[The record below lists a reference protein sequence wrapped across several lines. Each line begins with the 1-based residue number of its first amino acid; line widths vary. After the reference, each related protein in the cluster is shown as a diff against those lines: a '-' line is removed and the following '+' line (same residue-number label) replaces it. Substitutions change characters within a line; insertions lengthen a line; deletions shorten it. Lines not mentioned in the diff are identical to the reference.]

1 MSYLSGIGRNRLP
14 HRKHRICFG
23 GAGGSACDARSFHSF
38 QALFVFVFA
47 LPVWGQGIHA
57 GLKLGVPLTQYFETG
72 VLGALHEDAEY
83 SAATRRYT
91 FGASGEWRLTH
102 AFGFEV
108 DALYHRMGYVGIVSL
123 FDSVN
128 GNLRTSAIDVKGDSW
143 DFPVMAK
150 YRFGRVVRP
159 YVAGGGVLR
168 YVGPVRGR
176 GELTIG
182 SLVTRT
188 GTTSPVDTTDPSDLR
203 KRFYPGLTVASGI
216 EIGGGRLRVL
226 PEFRYTR
233 WTANISG
240 PSGVLRF
247 APNQVEFIVG
257 VLF

>member
-1 MSYLSGIGRNRLP
+1 MNRY
-14 HRKHRICFG
+14 R
-23 GAGGSACDARSFHSF
+23 
-38 QALFVFVFA
+38 QALFVLVFA
-47 LPVWGQGIHA
+47 LPVWGQDIHA
-57 GLKLGVPLTQYFETG
+57 GLKLGVPFTQYFETG
-72 VLGALHEDAEY
+72 TAGSLHGSADY

-91 FGASGEWRLTH
+91 LGASGEWRLTN

-108 DALYHRMGYVGIVSL
+108 DALYHRMGYVGLVNY
-123 FDSVN
+123 FDSAN
-128 GNLRTSAIDVKGDSW
+128 GNFSNSAIDVNGDSW
-143 DFPVMAK
+143 DFPVIAK

-176 GELTIG
+176 GEQTVG

-188 GTTSPVDTTDPSDLR
+188 SSTSPLDTTEPSELR

-216 EIGGGRLRVL
+216 EIGGGHLRVL

-240 PSGVLRF
+240 PGGLLRF
-247 APNQVEFIVG
+247 APNQAEFIVG

>member
-1 MSYLSGIGRNRLP
+1 VS
-14 HRKHRICFG
+14 
-23 GAGGSACDARSFHSF
+23 
-38 QALFVFVFA
+38 A

-72 VLGALHEDAEY
+72 VSGSLHGTAEY
-83 SAATRRYT
+83 FAATRRYT
-91 FGASGEWRLTH
+91 LGASGEWRMTH
-102 AFGFEV
+102 AFGFEA
-108 DALYHRMGYVGIVSL
+108 DALYHRMGYVGLVNY
-123 FDSVN
+123 FDSAN
-128 GNLRTSAIDVKGDSW
+128 GNFSNSAIDVKGDSW

-176 GELTIG
+176 GEQTIG

-188 GTTSPVDTTDPSDLR
+188 GTTSPLDTTEPSELR
-203 KRFYPGLTVASGI
+203 KRFYPGLTVAGGI
-216 EIGGGRLRVL
+216 EIGGGHLRVL

-240 PSGVLRF
+240 PGGLLRF
-247 APNQVEFIVG
+247 GPNQAEFVVG

>member
-1 MSYLSGIGRNRLP
+1 
-14 HRKHRICFG
+14 
-23 GAGGSACDARSFHSF
+23 
-38 QALFVFVFA
+38 VFVFA
-47 LPVWGQGIHA
+47 LPVWGQGIHF

-72 VLGALHEDAEY
+72 VSGSLHGTAEY

-91 FGASGEWRLTH
+91 LGASGEWRMTH
-102 AFGFEV
+102 AFGFEA
-108 DALYHRMGYVGIVSL
+108 DALYHRMGYVGLVNY
-123 FDSVN
+123 FDSAN
-128 GNLRTSAIDVKGDSW
+128 GNFSNSAIDVKGDSW

-176 GELTIG
+176 GEQTIG

-188 GTTSPVDTTDPSDLR
+188 GTTSPLDTTEPSELR
-203 KRFYPGLTVASGI
+203 KRFYPGLTVAGGI
-216 EIGGGRLRVL
+216 EIGRARLRVL

-240 PSGVLRF
+240 PNGVLRF
-247 APNQVEFIVG
+247 APNQAEFIVG

>member
-1 MSYLSGIGRNRLP
+1 METLNSVWREWYTSLYRQVLLVS
-14 HRKHRICFG
+14 
-23 GAGGSACDARSFHSF
+23 
-38 QALFVFVFA
+38 VFA

-72 VLGALHEDAEY
+72 ATGSLHGSADY

-91 FGASGEWRLTH
+91 FGASGEWRLTN

-108 DALYHRMGYVGIVSL
+108 DALYHRMGYVGIVNF
-123 FDSVN
+123 FDSAS
-128 GNLRTSAIDVKGDSW
+128 GNFSNSAIDVKGNSW
-143 DFPVMAK
+143 DFPIMAK

-159 YVAGGGVLR
+159 YLAGGGVLR
-168 YVGPVRGR
+168 HVGPVRGR

-188 GTTSPVDTTDPSDLR
+188 SSTSPLDTTEPSELR
-203 KRFYPGLTVASGI
+203 KRFYPGLTIASGI

-226 PEFRYTR
+226 PEFRYTW

-240 PSGVLRF
+240 PGGLLRF
-247 APNQVEFIVG
+247 DPNQGEFIVG